1 MARLVGSLYGRV
13 WHRRLPLDG
22 PFAFIAKERIAMAF
36 LGTTR
41 LRRRRVPRLL
51 AGATALSL
59 CAVAVAY
66 WAPQTASA
74 AGPGGGVIG
83 PSIPGR
89 ATLLPDGRY
98 VQPAGI
104 QYNLGDFSL
113 GLAIA
118 PNGRCAASS
127 DEGWGNGRHV
137 PAVPGVNRTGTEPD
151 EGVTAV
157 NLVTGKTQFVTVNSK
172 PAQNLMGIGLAYSH
186 DGTRLYATSGG
197 TDAVY
202 QFNVGPDCGL
212 TYAATVALPSQ
223 APPHSTSSFTG
234 PSAAYD
240 RGLAVSADGTVLVTT
255 EYGRALNAVS
265 VDGSGDLTT
274 AKVAV
279 AFGTLTIVPH
289 STNILNFINPPTAN
303 DTNPSYLYAVA
314 TATNPA
320 TGQARAYITAEGT
333 GQLITADSDGAGTWS
348 KGPTVA
354 VGDHP
359 TGLAV
364 SPDGREVMVADANSD
379 QVSIVAVNADG
390 TLAPAVNVTLHGA
403 PGEATGSTPDAVTY
417 DGTSR
422 AYVALAG
429 DNAVAVLDRGASG
442 WHVDGYVPTGWY
454 PTAVAVN
461 PRDHGVLAVSAKGP
475 ASRYPPHDPSHPH
488 PAPFATLFGGSP
500 SLRPNSTFPQ
510 TPDPQVQLQG
520 LNYNDKGNM
529 PSLLSRF
536 WVAGPHQGENG
547 DSHRGERLSA
557 DSAFVAWAIKQSGA
571 EFRSPHN
578 PVPDAAHAGQSPIK
592 HVLYIVRENRT
603 YDQVYGDLGKTRNDV
618 NADPAYQ
625 YLASATP
632 QGHAIVS
639 QFASSDNFFSDGEAS
654 VQGHWWTT
662 SANVTDWI
670 EKAWRLNYSGRNRGS
685 DFLAPVAG
693 PERCSLFQSALAKQN
708 QSGGSFTLRNY
719 GEFYGA
725 VTPDGNGIPVN
736 SQCSPFLG
744 PNSATYTGQLYTDTT
759 PVPCTGANPPAGC
772 GVINGLLSVGNF
784 PIYSY
789 TDLGYP
795 NAINGDANLSVDDR
809 LGAAEFLKDI
819 GLNPDGSP
827 ATAGPANGHGLA
839 NFNYMLLPEDHTT
852 GLGAT
857 FTPRAEVA
865 QNDAALG
872 EIISALSHS
881 SYCSS
886 TPMFVVQDD
895 SQDGVDH
902 AGGHRTVLLVASPY
916 TEHVSANG
924 KFGGYI
930 GHQHYDQASVIRT
943 MELILG
949 LPALSSYDQNARPLY
964 DLFQNKDQ
972 AAQLTSADL
981 QPFDPV
987 ADPSFINERV
997 ADLPQT
1003 AAMKALERQSQ
1014 AMPKGEDTQGPIL
1027 EQIDWQASTNRP
1039 IPPALRQEVAKSRS
1053 GTNGD

>member
-1 MARLVGSLYGRV
+1 
-13 WHRRLPLDG
+13 
-22 PFAFIAKERIAMAF
+22 MAF
-36 LGTTR
+36 LGRTR
-41 LRRRRVPRLL
+41 LRRGRVSHWL

-59 CAVAVAY
+59 CTLAGAS
-66 WAPQTASA
+66 WATQTASA
-74 AGPGGGVIG
+74 AGPSGGLVA
-83 PSIPGR
+83 PPIPTR

-98 VQPAGI
+98 VRPAGI
-104 QYNLGDFSL
+104 RYNLGDFSL

-127 DEGWGNGRHV
+127 DEGWGNGQPV
-137 PAVPGVNRTGTEPD
+137 PAVPNVNGAGTHPD

-157 NLVTGKTQFVTVNSK
+157 NLITGATQFATVNRK
-172 PAQNLMGIGLAYSH
+172 PAQNFMGIGLAYSH

-202 QFNVGPDCGL
+202 QFNVGSHCRL
-212 TYAATVALPSQ
+212 TYAASVNLPAQ
-223 APPHSTSSFTG
+223 APPGSTSSFTG
-234 PSAAYD
+234 ASAAYD

-265 VDGSGDLTT
+265 VDAAGNLTT

-279 AFGTLTIVPH
+279 AFGTPTIVPH
-289 STNILNFINPPTAN
+289 NTNILNFVSPPAHN
-303 DTNPSYLYAVA
+303 DLDPSYLYAVA
-314 TATNPA
+314 TGTDPA
-320 TGQARAYITAEGT
+320 TGHIRAYITAEGT
-333 GQLITADSDGAGTWS
+333 GQLITADSDGAGNWTQ
-348 KGPTVA
+348 GPTA
-354 VGDHP
+354 TVGDHP

-364 SPDGREVMVADANSD
+364 RPDGREVMVADANSD
-379 QVSIVAVNADG
+379 QVSIVGVNADG

-403 PGEATGSTPDAVTY
+403 PGEATGSAPDAVAY

-429 DNAVAVLDRGASG
+429 DNAVAVLDRGDSG

-461 PRDHGVLAVSAKGP
+461 PRDHGVLAVSAKGLG
-475 ASRYPPHDPSHPH
+475 SRYPANDPSYPY
-488 PAPFATLFGGSP
+488 PVPFATTAGGSP
-500 SLRPNSTFPQ
+500 SLLPNSIFPQ
-510 TPDPQVQLQG
+510 TPDPQVQLTG
-520 LNYNDKGNM
+520 LNYNDKDNM
-529 PSLLSRF
+529 PSVLSRF
-536 WVAGPHQGENG
+536 WVAGPHQ
-547 DSHRGERLSA
+547 SARGALLPNERLSK
-557 DSAFVAWAIKQSGA
+557 DSAFVAQAIEQSGV
-571 EFRSPHN
+571 EFRSPDN

-603 YDQVYGDLGKTRNDV
+603 YDQVFGNLGKTRNDV

-632 QGHAIVS
+632 QAHAIVS

-670 EKAWRLNYSGRNRGS
+670 EKAWRLNYSNRNRGS
-685 DFLAPVAG
+685 DFLAPVAE

-725 VTPDGNGIPVN
+725 VTPDGNGLPVS

-744 PNSATYTGQLYTDTT
+744 PNSARYTGPVYTDTT
-759 PVPCTGANPPAGC
+759 PIPCTGASPPAGC
-772 GVINGLLSVGNF
+772 GLINGLLSVGKF

-827 ATAGPANGHGLA
+827 AAAGPTNGSGLA
-839 NFNYMLLPEDHTT
+839 NFNYMVLPEDHTT
-852 GLGAT
+852 GLSAT

-872 EIISALSHS
+872 EILSALSHS
-881 SYCSS
+881 SYWSS
-886 TPMFVVQDD
+886 TAVFVVEDD
-895 SQDGVDH
+895 SQDGADH
-902 AGGHRTVLLVASPY
+902 IDGHRNVLLVASPY
-916 TEHVSANG
+916 TKHVSANG
-924 KFGGYI
+924 EFGGYI

-949 LPALSSYDQNARPLY
+949 LPALSSHDQNARPLY

-972 AAQLTSADL
+972 VSQLTSADL
-981 QPFDPV
+981 TPFNLV

-997 ADLPQT
+997 SDLPQT
-1003 AAMKALERQSQ
+1003 AAIKALERQSR

-1039 IPPALRQEVAKSRS
+1039 IPPALKMEVARSRS
-1053 GTNGD
+1053 GAGD

>member
-1 MARLVGSLYGRV
+1 MAFPGTMRLRGGRV
-13 WHRRLPLDG
+13 SRW
-22 PFAFIAKERIAMAF
+22 
-36 LGTTR
+36 LG
-41 LRRRRVPRLL
+41 
-51 AGATALSL
+51 GAIALSL
-59 CAVAVAY
+59 CALAGASLG
-66 WAPQTASA
+66 PQTASA
-74 AGPGGGVIG
+74 AGSIGGVVAPRIHSG
-83 PSIPGR
+83 V
-89 ATLLPDGRY
+89 TVLPDGRY
-98 VQPAGI
+98 VRPAGI
-104 QYNLGDFSL
+104 RYNLGDFSL
-113 GLAIA
+113 GLAVA

-127 DEGWGNGRHV
+127 DEGWGNGRPV
-137 PAVPGVNRTGTEPD
+137 PAVPKVNPAGTEPD

-157 NLVTGKTQFVTVNSK
+157 NLATGATQFVTVNRK
-172 PAQNLMGIGLAYSH
+172 PAQNFMGIGLGYSR

-202 QFNVGPDCGL
+202 QFNVGSDCQL
-212 TYAATVALPSQ
+212 TYAATVDLPSQ
-223 APPHSTSSFTG
+223 APPASTSGFTG
-234 PSAAYD
+234 ASAAYD

-265 VDGSGDLTT
+265 VDGAGNLTT
-274 AKVAV
+274 AKLAV
-279 AFGTLTIVPH
+279 AFGTPTIVPH
-289 STNILNFINPPTAN
+289 STNILNFINPPTPN
-303 DTNPSYLYAVA
+303 DTDPSYLYAVA

-320 TGQARAYITAEGT
+320 TGQVRAYITAEGT
-333 GQLITADSDGAGTWS
+333 GQLITADSDGASNWT
-348 KGPTVA
+348 KGPAAT

-379 QVSIVAVNADG
+379 QVSIVGVNADG

-403 PGEATGSTPDAVTY
+403 PGEATGSVPDAVAY
-417 DGTSR
+417 DGNSR

-429 DNAVAVLDRGASG
+429 DDAVAVLGRSASG

-454 PTAVAVN
+454 PTAVAVS
-461 PRDHGVLAVSAKGP
+461 PRDHGVLAVSAKGLG
-475 ASRYPPHDPSHPH
+475 SRYPANDPSDPY
-488 PAPFATLFGGSP
+488 PVPFATLFGGSG
-500 SLRPNSTFPQ
+500 SLLPNSIFPQ
-510 TPDPQVQLQG
+510 TPDPQVQLPG

-536 WVAGPHQGENG
+536 WVAGPHRGGSGAWHRDEG
-547 DSHRGERLSA
+547 LSRDSV
-557 DSAFVAWAIKQSGA
+557 FVAQAIERSGV
-571 EFRSPHN
+571 EFRSSDN
-578 PVPDAAHAGQSPIK
+578 PVPDAAHVGQSPIK

-625 YLASATP
+625 YLASAAP

-670 EKAWRLNYSGRNRGS
+670 EKAWRLNYSNRNRGS
-685 DFLAPVAG
+685 DFLAPVAE
-693 PERCSLFQSALAKQN
+693 PERCSLFQSALAQQN

-725 VTPDGNGIPVN
+725 VTPDGNGLPVG

-744 PNSATYTGQLYTDTT
+744 PNSARYTGPVYTDTT
-759 PVPCTGANPPAGC
+759 PVPCTGANPPVGC
-772 GVINGLLSVGNF
+772 GLINNLLSVGSF
-784 PIYSY
+784 PVYSY

-819 GLNPDGSP
+819 GLSPDGSP
-827 ATAGPANGHGLA
+827 APAGPANGHGLA
-839 NFNYMLLPEDHTT
+839 SFNYMVLPEDHTT
-852 GLGAT
+852 GLSAT

-872 EIISALSHS
+872 DIISALSHS
-881 SYCSS
+881 SFWSS
-886 TPMFVVQDD
+886 TAVFVVEDD

-902 AGGHRTVLLVASPY
+902 VDGHRNVLLVASPY
-916 TEHVSANG
+916 TRHVSANG
-924 KFGGYI
+924 RFGGYI
-930 GHQHYDQASVIRT
+930 GHQRYDQASVIRT

-972 AAQLTSADL
+972 ASQLTSADL
-981 QPFDPV
+981 KPFSPV

-1003 AAMKALERQSQ
+1003 AATKALERQSR

-1027 EQIDWQASTNRP
+1027 ELIDWLASTSRP
-1039 IPPALRQEVAKSRS
+1039 IPPALKQEVAKSRS
-1053 GTNGD
+1053 GAGGD

>member
-1 MARLVGSLYGRV
+1 MASFVTACLRRGRV
-13 WHRRLPLDG
+13 SRW
-22 PFAFIAKERIAMAF
+22 
-36 LGTTR
+36 
-41 LRRRRVPRLL
+41 L
-51 AGATALSL
+51 AGASALSL
-59 CAVAVAY
+59 CVVGVAY

-74 AGPGGGVIG
+74 ASPGSGAAAD
-83 PSIPGR
+83 PSLSR
-89 ATLLPDGRY
+89 ATVLPNGRY
-98 VQPAGI
+98 VRPAGI
-104 QYNLGDFSL
+104 RYNLGDFSL
-113 GLAIA
+113 GLAVA

-127 DEGWGNGRHV
+127 DEGWGNGRPV
-137 PAVPGVNRTGTEPD
+137 PAVPGVNRAGTEPD

-157 NLVTGKTQFVTVNSK
+157 DLVTGATQFVTVNRK
-172 PAQNLMGIGLAYSH
+172 PAQNFMGIGLAYSH

-202 QFNVGPDCGL
+202 QFNVGSGCQL
-212 TYAATVALPSQ
+212 TYAATVSLPAQ
-223 APPHSTSSFTG
+223 APPPSTSSFTG

-265 VDGSGDLTT
+265 VDGAGNLTT
-274 AKVAV
+274 AKKAV
-279 AFGTLTIVPH
+279 AFGTPTIVPH
-289 STNILNFINPPTAN
+289 NTNILNFVNPPTPN
-303 DTNPSYLYAVA
+303 DLDPSYLYAVA
-314 TATNPA
+314 TAANPA
-320 TGQARAYITAEGT
+320 TGNARAYITAEGT
-333 GQLITADSDGAGTWS
+333 GQLITADSDGASNWTP
-348 KGPTVA
+348 GPAAT

-379 QVSIVAVNADG
+379 QVSIVGVNADG

-403 PGEATGSTPDAVTY
+403 PGEATGSAPDAVAY

-429 DNAVAVLDRGASG
+429 DDAVAVLDKGASG

-454 PTAVAVN
+454 PTAVAVS
-461 PRDHGVLAVSAKGP
+461 PRDHGVLAVSAKGLG
-475 ASRYPPHDPSHPH
+475 SRYPADDPSYPY
-488 PAPFATLFGGSP
+488 PVPFATLFGGSP
-500 SLRPNSTFPQ
+500 SLLPNSTFPQ
-510 TPDPQVQLQG
+510 TPHPEVQLQG

-536 WVAGPHQGENG
+536 WVAGPRHGG
-547 DSHRGERLSA
+547 SGAWHRTERLA
-557 DSAFVAWAIKQSGA
+557 TDSAFVAWAIEQSGG
-571 EFRSPHN
+571 EFRSPDN
-578 PVPDAAHAGQSPIK
+578 PVPDAANAGQSPIK

-603 YDQVYGDLGKTRNDV
+603 YDQVYGDLSNTRNDV

-625 YLASATP
+625 YLASAAP
-632 QGHAIVS
+632 QGHAIVG

-670 EKAWRLNYSGRNRGS
+670 EKAWRLNYSNRNRGV
-685 DFLAPVAG
+685 DFLSPVAE

-725 VTPDGNGIPVN
+725 VTPDGNGLPVN
-736 SQCSPFLG
+736 SPCSPFLG
-744 PNSATYTGQLYTDTT
+744 PNSANYTGPVYTDTT
-759 PVPCTGANPPAGC
+759 PVPCTGTSPPAGC
-772 GVINGLLSVGNF
+772 AVINGLLSVGNF

-795 NAINGDANLSVDDR
+795 SAINGDANLSVDDR
-809 LGAAEFLKDI
+809 LGAAAFLNDV

-827 ATAGPANGHGLA
+827 APGGPANGQGLA
-839 NFNYMLLPEDHTT
+839 GFSYMVLPEDHTT
-852 GLGAT
+852 GLSAT

-881 SYCSS
+881 SYWSS
-886 TPMFVVQDD
+886 TAVFVVEDD
-895 SQDGVDH
+895 SQDGIDHVD
-902 AGGHRTVLLVASPY
+902 GHRNVLLVASPY
-916 TEHVSANG
+916 SKHVSAG
-924 KFGGYI
+924 GRYGGYI
-930 GHQHYDQASVIRT
+930 GHQRYDQASVIRT

-972 AAQLTSADL
+972 ASELTSADL
-981 QPFDPV
+981 KPFTPV
-987 ADPSFINERV
+987 ADPSFINEKV
-997 ADLPQT
+997 TDLPQT
-1003 AAMKALERQSQ
+1003 AAMKALERQSR

-1027 EQIDWQASTNRP
+1027 EQLDWQATTHRP
-1039 IPPALRQEVAKSRS
+1039 IPPALRQEIAKARAAAD
-1053 GTNGD
+1053 GG